1 MYFLSCIMKVV
12 KIRWKKMAEEC
23 HVSCDEWRSR
33 WQLLFD
39 LFAVWH
45 FLPQKEPKNTLLWP
59 FQVNFSGIW
68 MFIWTL
74 LAVHEGQICP
84 SLSISE
90 PNLTYDRPNCM
101 SIWPRHLEEST
112 LSWLRPFNASKVFL
126 QIWPPTTV
134 KWLFVGQIW
143 PCLGQFWAKPNNP
156 NFVYHH

>member
-1 MYFLSCIMKVV
+1 MSFQSSQQFIFTFRR
-12 KIRWKKMAEEC
+12 KIYSRFDIFWAIKSTKK
-23 HVSCDEWRSR
+23 
-33 WQLLFD
+33 
-39 LFAVWH
+39 
-45 FLPQKEPKNTLLWP
+45 TLLWP
-59 FQVNFSGIW
+59 FQVNFNGIW
-68 MFIWTL
+68 TFIWTL

-90 PNLTYDRPNCM
+90 PNLTYDRPNFM
-101 SIWPRHLEEST
+101 SIWPRCLKEST

>member
-1 MYFLSCIMKVV
+1 MFLTISLVFFQIKRCSK
-12 KIRWKKMAEEC
+12 
-23 HVSCDEWRSR
+23 
-33 WQLLFD
+33 
-39 LFAVWH
+39 WH
-45 FLPQKEPKNTLLWP
+45 FNPLNNSFLPLEEKFTPGLIFFELLKAPKNTLLWP
-59 FQVNFSGIW
+59 FQVNFNGIW
-68 MFIWTL
+68 TFIWTL
-74 LAVHEGQICP
+74 LAVHEYKICP

-90 PNLTYDRPNCM
+90 PNLTYDRPNFM